1 MNGPVS
7 QQKEVLSVICAPS
20 AKVYQP
26 STAVET
32 TPEPK
37 QSFKECD
44 LRMMIP
50 SICLSFETATI
61 VRLMCALINELSEL
75 DSTCNLNMQF
85 DLDFD
90 FVFKIFN

>member
-1 MNGPVS
+1 MYEQTCFPTKGSIVS
-7 QQKEVLSVICAPS
+7 DL
-20 AKVYQP
+20 YQP
-26 STAVET
+26 STAVEA

-37 QSFKECD
+37 QSYKECD

-50 SICLSFETATI
+50 SICLSFEIATI
-61 VRLMCALINELSEL
+61 VRLMCALINEVSEL

-90 FVFKIFN
+90 FVFKIFNKHF